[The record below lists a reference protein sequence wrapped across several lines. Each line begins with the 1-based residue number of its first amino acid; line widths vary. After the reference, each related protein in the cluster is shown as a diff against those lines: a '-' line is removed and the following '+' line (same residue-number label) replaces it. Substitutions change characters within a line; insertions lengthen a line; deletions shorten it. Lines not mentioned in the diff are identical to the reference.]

1 VNYMLS
7 NPSVSVYNGNGNFKP
22 ELFGMAS
29 NCNLYRAEW
38 IMRAPWQELNQNV
51 LLISSTDYSN

>member
-1 VNYMLS
+1 MNYMLS

-29 NCNLYRAEW
+29 NCDLYSAEW
-38 IMRAPWQELNQNV
+38 IMRAPW
-51 LLISSTDYSN
+51 